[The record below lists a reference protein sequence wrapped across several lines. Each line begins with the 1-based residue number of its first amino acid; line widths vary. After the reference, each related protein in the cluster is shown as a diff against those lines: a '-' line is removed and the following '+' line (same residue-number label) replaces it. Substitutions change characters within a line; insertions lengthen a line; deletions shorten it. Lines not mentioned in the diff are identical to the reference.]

1 MKAERLV
8 VDSNV
13 LISALLVPSGTPA
26 KLMHQLAAANARL
39 LMSRLTYLELASRLA
54 RPKFDRYRSMEQMH
68 EYLEWLADL
77 AEWVKPSIHID
88 ACHDEDDNR
97 FLEVLLAGDGAAL
110 ITGDADLLQL
120 HPYEGLPILTPA
132 QFMRTHEHQS
142 RR

>member
-77 AEWVKPSIHID
+77 AEWVQPSIHID
-88 ACHDEDDNR
+88 ACRDEDDNR
-97 FLEVLLAGDGAAL
+97 FLEVLLAGDGDAL

-120 HPYEGLPILTPA
+120 NPYEGLPILTPA
-132 QFMRTHEHQS
+132 QFMRIHEHQS
-142 RR
+142 R